1 MIKIL
6 IVEDEKPI
14 ADLLDMSLTAA
25 GYHCDWVDNGLDAA
39 DAVEETRYDLILLDV
54 MLPGSDGFELMEY
67 FAPLHIPVIFTTARD
82 SLKDRIKGLK
92 LGADDYIV
100 KPFEIAELLA
110 RVETVLRRC
119 HKTDSL
125 LSLDDVTVDTQSRVV
140 TKAGQTVPLTAKEY
154 NLLLLFLQNKNIA
167 LFRETI
173 YERVWENEYMGD
185 SRTVDLHVQ
194 RLRKKLG
201 WQERIAAVYKVGYRL
216 EVKEP

>member
-216 EVKEP
+216 EVKE

>member
-110 RVETVLRRC
+110 RVETVLRRY
-119 HKTDSL
+119 HKTENRAVIG
-125 LSLDDVTVDTQSRVV
+125 DVSVDLHSRLVFKRGEPV
-140 TKAGQTVPLTAKEY
+140 NLTAKEY
-154 NLLLLFLQNKNIA
+154 SLLLLFLQNRNIA

-173 YERVWENEYMGD
+173 YERVWESDYMGD

-194 RLRKKLG
+194 RLRRKLE
-201 WQERIAAVYKVGYRL
+201 WQDRIVAVYKIGYRL
-216 EVKEP
+216 EDHE

>member
-6 IVEDEKPI
+6 IVEDERPI
-14 ADLLDMSLTAA
+14 ADLLEMSLSAA
-25 GYHCDWVDNGLDAA
+25 GYSCECLFTGLAAA
-39 DAVEETRYDLILLDV
+39 DALEKKRYDLILLDV
-54 MLPGSDGFELMEY
+54 MLPEIDGFALMEY
-67 FAPLHIPVIFTTARD
+67 IAPQKIPVIFITAR
-82 SLKDRIKGLK
+82 SSVSDRIKGLK

-119 HKTDSL
+119 HKAGERYV
-125 LSLDDVTVDTQSRVV
+125 LDDVEVDTQSRVV
-140 TKAGQTVPLTAKEY
+140 TKAGEIVPLTAKEY
-154 NLLLLFLQNKNIA
+154 ALLLLFLQNRNVA

-173 YERVWENEYMGD
+173 YERVWESDYMGD

-201 WQERIAAVYKVGYRL
+201 WQDRIASVYKVGYRL
-216 EVKEP
+216 EVAE

>member
-140 TKAGQTVPLTAKEY
+140 TKARQTGPLPATEY

-173 YERVWENEYMGD
+173 YERVWENDYMGD